1 MLKLIQFI
9 LVLFLACPVAWG
21 GVDFDGVDDFINV
34 GSPTTL
40 DNKHAFSVC
49 QYIYRDGAS
58 NLGMTWS
65 KRSAGS
71 FQKHFVV
78 GDFPGAEPDDTI
90 GVFMNMSGTDM
101 DVKAVANLAPTSSNI
116 CVCCTVSS
124 SFVGRL
130 YLNGAEVSSYYVQT
144 TGTGS
149 AIDDASANVNLG
161 RNSDGGGNYFDGK
174 IYDHAFWDKQLTE
187 YEVKSYCDGVKRN
200 SIQVATANMMNAL
213 PLDDQPDGTSG
224 NGDTYRDLTVN
235 ANNGTGDDGANNTG
249 LSNVAEA
256 SLSYP

>member
-1 MLKLIQFI
+1 MRKSSMVLMLM
-9 LVLFLACPVAWG
+9 LVCQVGWA
-21 GVDFDGVDDFINV
+21 GVDFDGTDDFIDT
-34 GSPTTL
+34 GSQSTL

-71 FQKHFVV
+71 FQKHFVA
-78 GDFPGAEPDDTI
+78 GDFPGVEPDDTL
-90 GVFMNMSGTDM
+90 GVFMNMSGTDL
-101 DVKAVANLAPTSSNI
+101 DVKASANSAPTSTNL

-124 SFVGRL
+124 SYVGRL
-130 YLNGAEVSSYYVQT
+130 YVNGVETSYYTQV

-149 AIDDASANVNLG
+149 PIDDASASAQLG
-161 RNSDGGGNYFDGK
+161 RNSDGSGNYFDGK
-174 IYDHAFWDKQLTE
+174 IYDHAFWDKQLSAQ
-187 YEVKSYCDGVKRN
+187 EVASYCNGVKRSSPQIAPTN
-200 SIQVATANMMNAL
+200 LMNAL
-213 PLDDQPDGTSG
+213 ALDDQPDGTSG

-249 LSNVAEA
+249 LSNVAEQI
-256 SLSYP
+256 LSYP